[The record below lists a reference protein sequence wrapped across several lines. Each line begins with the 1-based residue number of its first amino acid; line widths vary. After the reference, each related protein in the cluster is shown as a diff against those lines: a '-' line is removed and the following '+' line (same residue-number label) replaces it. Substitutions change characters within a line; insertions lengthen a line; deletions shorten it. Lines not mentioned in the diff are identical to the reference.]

1 MEQKQPAGMAISL
14 GFLLLVGVMV
24 GIVLIIIG
32 AGVGSTGNKGVYLA
46 GLAIT
51 TLSLFAGGF
60 LQKDENNVVRLGLF
74 LAGAILLAFLT
85 IRGTS
90 LGLLGF

>member
-14 GFLLLVGVMV
+14 GFLLLVGVMI

-32 AGVGSTGNKGVYLA
+32 RGVDGGNRSVYLA

-51 TLSLFAGGF
+51 ALSLFAGG
-60 LQKDENNVVRLGLF
+60 LSQKDENNVVRLGLL
-74 LAGAILLAFLT
+74 LAGAILLS
-85 IRGTS
+85 I
-90 LGLLGF
+90 GLIPV

>member
-1 MEQKQPAGMAISL
+1 MEQKQPAGISL
-14 GFLLLVGVMV
+14 SLDFILLVGVML

-32 AGVGSTGNKGVYLA
+32 AGVGNYGNKGVYLA

-60 LQKDENNVVRLGLF
+60 LQKEENNVVRLGLF
-74 LAGAILLAFLT
+74 LAGAIILAYLT
-85 IRGTS
+85 TAGTA
-90 LGLLGF
+90 LGLHF